1 MLRITI
7 RTGCFYQK
15 ELLKPFLSQ
24 IYDCCYLHGDTF
36 LHTFTSVAYTRPTKC
51 LRVFFFI
58 RTSCQSALSN
68 IYNCFYLQCEP
79 VYKALRLQNTALQIA
94 LLMIRML
101 FCEKELLYKLNCSIL
116 DVQLLLS
123 SLCTCVTWLVLLYD
137 PELRYNG
144 SICSVVYIQRLT
156 FHNQTS
162 QTLSYKWVI
171 VINLW

>member
-1 MLRITI
+1 M
-7 RTGCFYQK
+7 
-15 ELLKPFLSQ
+15 FLSERIIKALSIPDLRLLLSPWWHFFTYVYVSSIQ
-24 IYDCCYLHGDTF
+24 TSYLVLTI
-36 LHTFTSVAYTRPTKC
+36 LTS
-51 LRVFFFI
+51 LFFI

-68 IYNCFYLQCEP
+68 IYNCFYIQCEP
-79 VYKALRLQNTALQIA
+79 VYEALRLQNTALQIA

-116 DVQLLLS
+116 DVHLLLS
-123 SLCTCVTWLVLLYD
+123 SLCTCVTWQALLYD